1 MDDAN
6 ELLFVY
12 GTLIN
17 SAQRVLLLGR
27 HINASPAR
35 LHGYA
40 RGEKRFYFVAKQADA
55 VTDGA
60 ILEGLT
66 AHDLVILDDYEEV
79 PKLYTRERVKVVA
92 ADGREV
98 ECWIYIPTNWANVF

>member
-1 MDDAN
+1 MNDDQ

-12 GTLIN
+12 GTLMD
-17 SAQRVLLLGR
+17 SAKRVMLLGR
-27 HINASPAR
+27 HINASAAR

-40 RGEKRFYFVAKQADA
+40 RGEKRFPFVAKQADA

-66 AHDLVILDDYEEV
+66 AHDLAILDDYEEV
-79 PKLYTRERVKVVA
+79 PKLYSRERIKVVV
-92 ADGREV
+92 ADDRKV
-98 ECWIYIPTNWANVF
+98 ECWIYIPTDWANE